1 MVLLLNNAIT
11 KGNEIMKSWI
21 NKLFAR
27 DLSAQLQSSLS
38 TALESLL
45 DTNSGQSLGQW
56 LVDARQGVLGMSL
69 LFEVP
74 YPAKSL
80 WSGWQKLVED
90 ACIEQGLV
98 VVSISFTTR
107 ILARQTQSNIEP
119 IKGITNIIA
128 VGSGKGG
135 VGKSTTAANLALALS
150 AEGAKVGVLDADIY
164 GPSMP
169 TLFGL
174 TGKMPH
180 SIDGKTMEPLAA
192 YDVKVNSIGF
202 LVEADSPMI
211 WRGPVVTG
219 SLMQLINETNWGS
232 LDFLIIDLPPGTGD
246 TQLTLAQ
253 KIPVAGAVIVT
264 TPQDLAMIDA
274 RKGLKMFEKV
284 NIPVLGIVENMA
296 MHVCSACGHV
306 EPIFGQG
313 GGAKMAADFH
323 VPLLASLPLDMLIR
337 EQADG
342 GKPTVVADPTGAIA
356 LAYRALAHQVGGLLV
371 KRPQSFAN
379 KFGKIEVKQSTP

>member
-1 MVLLLNNAIT
+1 
-11 KGNEIMKSWI
+11 MKSWL

-27 DLSAQLQSSLS
+27 ELSAEHQAKLSS
-38 TALESLL
+38 ALDSII
-45 DTNSGQSLGQW
+45 DVYSQQSLAHW
-56 LVDARQGVLGMSL
+56 LVDARVGVLGLSL
-69 LFEVP
+69 VFEVP

-80 WSGWQKLVED
+80 WSHWQAQISA
-90 ACIEQGLV
+90 ACAAQDLTLAAV
-98 VVSISFTTR
+98 DFVTR
-107 ILARQTQSNIEP
+107 VLPRQTQSNIEP
-119 IKGITNIIA
+119 ISGVTNIIA

-135 VGKSTTAANLALALS
+135 VGKSTTSANLALALA

-174 TGKMPH
+174 SGQMPH
-180 SIDGKTMEPLAA
+180 SSDGKTMEPLVA
-192 YDVKVNSIGF
+192 YNVKVNSIGF

-264 TPQDLAMIDA
+264 TPQDLAMLDA

-296 MHVCSACGHV
+296 MHVCSACGHI
-306 EPIFGQG
+306 EHIFGEG
-313 GGAKMAADFH
+313 GGAKMAHDFNM
-323 VPLLASLPLDMLIR
+323 PLLASLPLDMSIR
-337 EQADG
+337 VQADG
-342 GKPTVVADPTGAIA
+342 GQPTMVSDPEGAIA
-356 LAYRALAHQVGGLLV
+356 AAYRELAHGIGGLLAQ
-371 KRPQSFAN
+371 RPQSFTN
-379 KFGKIEVKQSTP
+379 KFGKIEVRAG

>member
-1 MVLLLNNAIT
+1 MMRASTN
-11 KGNEIMKSWI
+11 KDSEQIMKTWL

-27 DLSAQLQSSLS
+27 ELTVEVKDKLAK
-38 TALESLL
+38 ALADVRDEYSEQTFN
-45 DTNSGQSLGQW
+45 DW
-56 LVDARQGVLGMSL
+56 LVDARQGVMGMSL
-69 LFEVP
+69 VFEVP
-74 YPAKSL
+74 YPAQSL
-80 WSGWQKLVED
+80 WLNWREKVLSAAIESGLN
-90 ACIEQGLV
+90 V
-98 VVSISFTTR
+98 VAVDFV
-107 ILARQTQSNIEP
+107 LKVLPRQTQGNIEA
-119 IKGITNIIA
+119 ISGVTNVIA

-135 VGKSTTAANLALALS
+135 VGKSTTSANLAIALA

-174 TGKMPH
+174 VGNMPH
-180 SIDGKTMEPLAA
+180 SVDGKTMEPLAA
-192 YDVKVNSIGF
+192 YGVKVNSIGF

-232 LDFLIIDLPPGTGD
+232 LDYLIVDLPPGTGD

-284 NIPVLGIVENMA
+284 HIPVLGIVENMA
-296 MHVCSACGHV
+296 THICSQCGHI
-306 EPIFGQG
+306 EAIFGEG
-313 GGAKMAADFH
+313 GGAKMARDFN
-323 VPLLASLPLDMLIR
+323 VPLLASLPLTMHIR
-337 EQADG
+337 AQADS
-342 GKPTVVADPTGAIA
+342 GKPSVAADPESEIA
-356 LAYRALAHQVGGLLV
+356 TIYKALAHKVAGALV

-379 KFGKIEVKQSTP
+379 KFGKIEVKSL